1 MPVSRTRIALNQ
13 AEQWNSHETILK
25 PFAGLKTA
33 SRASRDI
40 WEYTQQKAHNLKLPL
55 LTSFLCTGPPKQ
67 KVTQESPQSETC
79 PATFFPVY
87 HPSKHPVHRRETDPF
102 VLENPVTS
110 VTTFFHSFPSIIFFL
125 PHHCIL
131 FFTFTKLIRN
141 ICDNCDKNPGSR
153 INRTF
158 RTCHRSRVICDRGF
172 SKKSY

>member
-1 MPVSRTRIALNQ
+1 MRHGTFG
-13 AEQWNSHETILK
+13 WCTTETPAGRFFLVYR
-25 PFAGLKTA
+25 PFETKKST
-33 SRASRDI
+33 
-40 WEYTQQKAHNLKLPL
+40 
-55 LTSFLCTGPPKQ
+55 
-67 KVTQESPQSETC
+67 SET
-79 PATFFPVY
+79 PIANFLPVH

-158 RTCHRSRVICDRGF
+158 RTCHRSKVICDRGF

>member
-1 MPVSRTRIALNQ
+1 M
-13 AEQWNSHETILK
+13 K
-25 PFAGLKTA
+25 PFTGLKAASHA
-33 SRASRDI
+33 SRGR
-40 WEYTQQKAHNLKLPL
+40 WYTKETVACHF
-55 LTSFLCTGPPKQ
+55 FLVYRPSEAKKST
-67 KVTQESPQSETC
+67 SETSPC
-79 PATFFPVY
+79 QPPTCV
-87 HPSKHPVHRRETDPF
+87 PSHRNTQSTGKKDPF

-125 PHHCIL
+125 LHHCIL

-158 RTCHRSRVICDRGF
+158 RTCHRSKVICDRGF